1 MQIRV
6 TLLRGGAA
14 RNILIRADATATATD
29 VANAIL
35 SEGLSE
41 PFQSS
46 EGRPT
51 LRVQDPLGRA
61 RVLAADAAVSESGV
75 QSGGVIEVV
84 REQQGAVDEIG
95 AVLRVVAGPDAGAQP
110 HTMHRRVLRCPCRWH
125 RTAPVPGTISGIV
138 AVPGIRHHPAQ

>member
-61 RVLAADAAVSESGV
+61 RVLAADAAVVLSPEES
-75 QSGGVIEVV
+75 
-84 REQQGAVDEIG
+84 RRF
-95 AVLRVVAGPDAGAQP
+95 LDALDNPFQP
-110 HTMHRRVLRCPCRWH
+110 NAKLKKAMEEADRLLTR
-125 RTAPVPGTISGIV
+125 
-138 AVPGIRHHPAQ
+138 